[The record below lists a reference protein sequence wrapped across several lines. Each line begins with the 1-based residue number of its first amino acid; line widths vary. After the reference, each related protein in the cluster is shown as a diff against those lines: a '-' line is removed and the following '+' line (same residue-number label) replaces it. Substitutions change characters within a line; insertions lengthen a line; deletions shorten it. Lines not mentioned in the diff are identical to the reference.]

1 MPAAR
6 TSPQS
11 LYTTAGVLGDG
22 SAVVGVDGLGDGA
35 AVVVGAVGLGDGA
48 AVVGAVG
55 LGDGFAVVGL
65 AVGEGTVAGVDAGGL
80 DDGRAGDVGSAEGR
94 CAGDVAAGD
103 DGADHGG
110 VGELG
115 VAEGCADGNQ
125 LVAGTDCLRTGT
137 DGSGTDGCGTDG
149 RCPDRVT
156 PDVLSTGGAC
166 ALGSVTELVFC
177 GACVVAESCAP
188 NGTKNK
194 KPASASTT
202 TAAALTFRTDSRRR
216 LCRGPEVRVCLPR
229 LNCLNVEP
237 FTPRPRAAYPFERF
251 NRNSR

>member
-1 MPAAR
+1 M
-6 TSPQS
+6 
-11 LYTTAGVLGDG
+11 
-22 SAVVGVDGLGDGA
+22 VGVDGLGDGA
-35 AVVVGAVGLGDGA
+35 AVVVGEVGLGDGA
-48 AVVGAVG
+48 VVVGAVG
-55 LGDGFAVVGL
+55 LSDGFAVVAL
-65 AVGEGTVAGVDAGGL
+65 AVGEGAVAGVDAGGS
-80 DDGRAGDVGSAEGR
+80 DDGAAGDVVPVEGR
-94 CAGDVAAGD
+94 CTGDVAAGD

-110 VGELG
+110 VGALG

-125 LVAGTDCLRTGT
+125 LVAGADGFRPGT
-137 DGSGTDGCGTDG
+137 DDSGADGRGTDG

-156 PDVLSTGGAC
+156 PDVLSNVGAC
-166 ALGSVTELVFC
+166 ALGSVTELAFW
-177 GACVVAESCAP
+177 GAWVVAESCAP

-202 TAAALTFRTDSRRR
+202 TAAALTFRTDSRGR
-216 LCRGPEVRVCLPR
+216 LCRGPEVRICLPR